1 MRFFKV
7 IFWILWR
14 VWFYVLVLVPIL
26 VLLPLLVISISKEKW
41 YPYFFVLARIWAKFI
56 LFGMGFRVKIDYD
69 QEIDP
74 NKSYML
80 VANHTSMT
88 DIMLMLSVTRNPF
101 VFVGK
106 KELANIPLFGFF
118 YKKTCILVD
127 RSSQKSRF
135 EVYERAQKRLNQGL
149 SICIFPEGGVPDENI
164 ILDEFKD
171 GAFRL
176 AIEHKIPIVPMTFY
190 DNKRRLS
197 YTFFSGSPG
206 IMRVKVHRF
215 FDTINLTMEVKKE
228 LKEDVREVI
237 LTELM
242 TDIKTK

>member
-7 IFWILWR
+7 IFWIVWR

-215 FDTINLTMEVKKE
+215 FDTINLTMEAKKE